1 MQRDQLG
8 RFARGHCGNMTGR
21 PRGSRN
27 KLGEVFITQALH
39 GLAGAR
45 REGDRSR
52 ADAEAGRLSQSGGIA
67 AAEAVG
73 NQGRDL
79 RWKMTSLIRHRFLHG
94 VEGKLQV
101 FACMSEFI
109 LFLGQQLEYQPT
121 LRFVGGFLEQLPVTL
136 NVQLTEEPF
145 QGKAPRDSDCPC
157 ELACAVYIPA
167 SV

>member
-1 MQRDQLG
+1 MH
-8 RFARGHCGNMTGR
+8 ATGR
-21 PRGSRN
+21 YP
-27 KLGEVFITQALH
+27 
-39 GLAGAR
+39 
-45 REGDRSR
+45 DWW
-52 ADAEAGRLSQSGGIA
+52 
-67 AAEAVG
+67 
-73 NQGRDL
+73 QGK
-79 RWKMTSLIRHRFLHG
+79 KMTSLIRHRFLHG